1 MADFY
6 RFGDYLLYSER
17 ITKIRYVISRTNGE
31 DVDSNASLALTSLG
45 GGGLVDD
52 TADAITNVLPFQE
65 WRALRLGTPHRN
77 FTTYLQQQINSLTA
91 STYWRAASTTNDSL
105 SLEYT
110 GDGANWGSSLAGT
123 AIGSSGTLDAISPSQ
138 KRIVL
143 LFTSTMEGVEKA
155 YKLYGGES
163 TTGGGFVFPILTTAD
178 GSNTNKRAIFTLE
191 SHMHTPLTSQGT
203 PLKRQ
208 ITEFAVK
215 NMPGSSGAN
224 LSGYE
229 FNINTNLYQA
239 GSNGII
245 ENTISSNFTAGQNF
259 ADEDNFDYSENGGFD
274 SSVADTLDTN
284 AQLATQLRSMLAGNS
299 SLNSL
304 TFGAVTDS
312 GIADEV
318 GNGTPNINY
327 FTITGAA
334 DGTPFGFS
342 SVPSA
347 ARAVRKFTNNNIDN
361 AGTFQAI
368 FKDLDFNQPGLMK
381 NIYKVYVRWR
391 VKDHEDDMSKTYVKA
406 FFGIDGENLEQIGH
420 GRTFNTTKSLNYD
433 ADGLVWHE
441 DTSDIKTTTISDA
454 LRNDPVDGFTNITC
468 DTSIA
473 DTTVDFAASYAV
485 GFRGSMTVKLA
496 DATTKLGAGYVI
508 TTGTGV
514 TIGTITTVTDATHI
528 TCSGGIEVAVAD
540 NITIYIKK
548 TITLDSGSAV
558 AVPQSVS
565 GAGIPDDTYV
575 TSVSSATVNSA
586 TVHFFTINN
595 NVTATASNVG
605 ASDIADAL
613 TFKANRVTVDS
624 IDNIKRG
631 DAGMIKT
638 TTGSERML
646 LNPFNEQDKIVEL
659 FRPYQS
665 GVATHASGSTLYIFP
680 KTKSYI
686 SELIP
691 TDSIRN
697 VNSFQLKLENGAGVP
712 AHFEIEDI
720 TIIYRMKGT
729 R

>member
-17 ITKIRYVISRTNGE
+17 ITKIRYVISKTNGE

-45 GGGLVDD
+45 GGGLVDN

-77 FTTYLQQQINSLTA
+77 FTTYLQQQINSLTS

-123 AIGSSGTLDAISPSQ
+123 SIGSSGNLDAISPSQ

-143 LFTSTMEGVEKA
+143 LFTSTMEGTEKA

-178 GSNTNKRAIFTLE
+178 GSNTNKREIFTLE

-312 GIADEV
+312 GIADGV
-318 GNGTPNINY
+318 GNGTTNINY

-334 DGTPFGFS
+334 DGTPFGLS

-406 FFGIDGENLEQIGH
+406 FFGIDGENLEQTGH

-454 LRNDPVDGFTNITC
+454 LRNDPIDGFTDTTC
-468 DTSIA
+468 DT
-473 DTTVDFAASYAV
+473 DHAATDVTSTAAYAV
-485 GFRGSMTVKLA
+485 GITSQMTFDAADGGGGAPSPNAVTEFPVGSLLVNS
-496 DATTKLGAGYVI
+496 D
-508 TTGTGV
+508 GV
-514 TIGTITTVTDATHI
+514 TIGTVTASDATHI
-528 TCSGGIEVAVAD
+528 TCSGGIEVAIANND
-540 NITIYIKK
+540 RMYNSK
-548 TITLDSGSAV
+548 TINCDESDSI

-565 GAGIPDDTYV
+565 GTGIPDDTYV
-575 TSVSSATVNSA
+575 TSVSEEGAVT
-586 TVHFFTINN
+586 FFNINN
-595 NVTATASNVG
+595 AATADN
-605 ASDIADAL
+605 DNQTF
-613 TFKANRVTVDS
+613 TFKSNRVTVDS

-646 LNPFNEQDKIVEL
+646 LNPFNEQDKIVKL

-665 GVATHASGSTLYIFP
+665 GVAAHASGATLYIFP